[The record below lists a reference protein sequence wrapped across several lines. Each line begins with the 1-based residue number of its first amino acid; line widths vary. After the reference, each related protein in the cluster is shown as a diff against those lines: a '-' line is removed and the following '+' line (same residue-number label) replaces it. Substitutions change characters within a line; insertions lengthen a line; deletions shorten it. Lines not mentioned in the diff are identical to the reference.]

1 MTDNLRRLAWIGGLI
16 AGVLLIVAGA
26 AWIYIGV
33 DARSEISDTI
43 SREQIVGT
51 PDMNPEATREAVTAA
66 NLDIDIPSC
75 DVAEEPIST
84 GEEARCFA
92 EYMRVHALEDTN
104 GRTYAEMGRFLDAN
118 GEEVFSEE
126 EAATDPATG
135 EPVQNQARQL
145 WVSQRALATG
155 LELSYVGEQVSLF
168 AIVTGALFA
177 VVGIGLL
184 VMLTIGGVLSP
195 RRGGAGPPTPAA

>member
-1 MTDNLRRLAWIGGLI
+1 MGENPRRLAWIGGLV

-33 DARSEISDTI
+33 DARDEISDTI
-43 SREQIVGT
+43 RREQIVGT
-51 PDMNPEATREAVTAA
+51 PDMSPETTRQAVAEAG
-66 NLDIDIPSC
+66 LEIDIPSC

-92 EYMRVHALEDTN
+92 EYMRVHALEDTD
-104 GRTYAEMGRFLDAN
+104 GRTYAEMGRFLDEN
-118 GEEVFSEE
+118 GEEVETEE
-126 EAATDPATG
+126 EAATDPETG
-135 EPVQNQARQL
+135 QPVQNQTRQL

-168 AIVTGALFA
+168 AIATGALFV

-195 RRGGAGPPTPAA
+195 GRAGSKGPAPPA